1 MAEKRE
7 QREKYHGLGESGI
20 LVDEDGNW
28 VDEPWE
34 GNEEVTQTPSTATI
48 APPSFDTDKSDP
60 AYWAFYY
67 DERYCG
73 PSREAYVERMVKQYA
88 GRPEKSST
96 PYPPSVATKG
106 TGNETPI
113 DEREFDALVDHY
125 APSPYQRTPDARPQ
139 KKTYWERYAENRKRK
154 LRDWEIALMILTAAV
169 LFVLLLFKFMES
181 A

>member
-1 MAEKRE
+1 MEEKKE
-7 QREKYHGLGESGI
+7 EKKYQGLGESGI

-34 GNEEVTQTPSTATI
+34 TTAADSATDSPSTEEGSQPAQPTI
-48 APPSFDTDKSDP
+48 EPDKSDP

-139 KKTYWERYAENRKRK
+139 KKTYCPHRSISVQISDHSNTDLHA
-154 LRDWEIALMILTAAV
+154 DDTICI
-169 LFVLLLFKFMES
+169 
-181 A
+181 